1 MIVREDVREK
11 IAGPFGVFKMLK
23 KYQNARKEH
32 FFVLFLDGSHK
43 IISKEVVSVG
53 IATRSLVHPR
63 EVFRTAIVK
72 NAIAIIV
79 AHNHP
84 SGNLELSPDDIEV
97 TERLLKAGEII
108 GINILDHVIIS
119 RQGYISFKEM
129 GLAGL

>member
-11 IAGPFGVFKMLK
+11 IAGPVGVFEMLK

-53 IATRSLVHPR
+53 IATRSIVHPR

-84 SGNLELSPDDIEV
+84 SGNLEPSPDDIEV
-97 TERLLKAGEII
+97 TERLRKAGEII